1 MWPSANLTVRLFALV
16 TLAVLPALA
25 IEIYDETQTEGMRER
40 EGQDQAL
47 RLARLVAGEQSQ
59 VIEGARQLLTALG
72 RTPFVVSGQAAVCN
86 PFFLDLARAYPQY
99 VAIVS
104 TDLAGHQICTSGT
117 ETASRRL
124 VDGYAFNMAL
134 RENSFIV
141 GKYTTGRVSDRKIIP
156 LSQPYLDADGRNAG
170 IVSLGLSVDWLNAS
184 IARQPLPPKS
194 TISVVDRSGT
204 IVARFPEMER
214 FVGQTISGDS
224 HASLLSGKEGARESI
239 GFDGI
244 SRIYSYTP
252 VPGTQASL
260 VVSVGLEKQEVLRGA
275 EAEHRRSILIIA
287 AGAVLAFLSAGFG
300 ARIFLRRPIQAL
312 LGTVER
318 WRRGDLQ
325 ARVDVRDSQSE
336 FARLGLAFNSMA
348 DAVATR
354 EEELE
359 RRVQDRTLK
368 LQAAMEAQHVAEA
381 ALQQAQKM
389 ETIGRLSGGIAHDFN
404 NLLAGIVGNVE
415 LAIGELKADHPVR
428 SRLDA
433 ALRSASRGAA
443 LTQRLLAF
451 ARRQHLDPEIVDTA
465 DYIDTL
471 KDVLQRLV
479 RPDIVVETLA
489 PSNTWFI
496 LVDPTQLETAI
507 LNLAINARDAMPKG
521 GHLRLRTRNV
531 ALKGDKETDEPSG
544 DFVAISI
551 SDTGTGIEPANLDKV
566 FEPFFS
572 TKEVGKGSGL
582 GLSMVQGF
590 ARQSS
595 GLVSIDSVVGEG
607 TTVTLYLP
615 RSCEAAMTARDTV
628 PNVTSGEGAV
638 LLVDDDHD
646 VGEVVA
652 EMLLSLGYSVQL
664 AQDAEQALQLYDE
677 STKIDILV
685 TDLVLPGGT
694 DGIELASL
702 IRQRSPDLP
711 IVLITGYSEVLSQH
725 EQIRGAI
732 VLAKP
737 FQRKYLATAISR
749 AAQMSK
755 SIRSVP
761 ETAYSNGL

>member
-1 MWPSANLTVRLFALV
+1 MWASANLTVRLFALV

-72 RTPFVVSGQAAVCN
+72 RTPFVMSREVAVCN
-86 PFFLDLARAYPQY
+86 PFFLDLTRAYPQY
-99 VAIVS
+99 VAIFS
-104 TDLAGHQICTSGT
+104 TDLAGRQTCTSRT
-117 ETASRRL
+117 ETAAQRL
-124 VDGYAFNMAL
+124 DDSDAFNMAL
-134 RENSFIV
+134 RENTFVV
-141 GKYTTGRVSDRKIIP
+141 GKYTVGRVSNRKVIP
-156 LSQPYLDADGRNAG
+156 LSQPYLDADGKSAG
-170 IVSLGLSVDWLNAS
+170 IVSAGLSVDWLNTS
-184 IARQPLPPKS
+184 IARQPLPPNS
-194 TISVVDRSGT
+194 TISVVDRFGT
-204 IVARFPEMER
+204 IVARSPEAER
-214 FVGQTISGDS
+214 FVGQAISGAT
-224 HASLLSGKEGARESI
+224 HASLLSGKEGVRENV
-239 GFDGI
+239 GFDGVT
-244 SRIYSYTP
+244 RIYSYAP

-260 VVSVGLEKQEVLRGA
+260 VVSVGLEKREVLRGA
-275 EAEHRRSILIIA
+275 EAAKRRSILIIVV
-287 AGAVLAFLSAGFG
+287 GAVLAFLFAGFG
-300 ARIFLRRPIQAL
+300 ARAFLHRPIQAL
-312 LGTVER
+312 LETVER

-348 DAVATR
+348 EAVGTR

-359 RRVQDRTLK
+359 RRVRDRTLELK
-368 LQAAMEAQHVAEA
+368 EAMDAQHAAEA
-381 ALQQAQKM
+381 ALLQAQKM

-415 LAIGELKADHPVR
+415 LAIGELRTDHPVR

-451 ARRQHLDPEIVDTA
+451 ARRQHLDPEIIDTA
-465 DYIDTL
+465 HYIQTI

-531 ALKGDKETDEPSG
+531 TLKGDKERDEPSG

-551 SDTGTGIEPANLDKV
+551 SDTGTGIEPAHLDKV

-595 GLVSIDSVVGEG
+595 GLVSIESVVGER

-615 RSCEAAMTARDTV
+615 RSCQAAGTV
-628 PNVTSGEGAV
+628 RNTVSRVTSGEGTV

-652 EMLLSLGYSVQL
+652 EMLVSLGYSVQL
-664 AQDAEQALQLYDE
+664 AQDAEQAFQLYDE

-694 DGIELASL
+694 DGIELALL
-702 IRQRSPDLP
+702 IRQRRPDLP
-711 IVLITGYSEVLSQH
+711 IVLITGYSEALSQH

-737 FQRKYLATAISR
+737 FQRESLATAMSR
-749 AAQMSK
+749 AVQMGK

-761 ETAYSNGL
+761 ETTH